1 MEKENKTELTPNEL
15 NKEETNEVSLNNEEV
30 PVNEEKSEEIKA
42 EENNENASEN
52 KEEVD
57 PIYNKQQFVES
68 FSYDSEYLNNIEEER
83 KKFYKFSKS
92 QNIIKWVVALLGL
105 GVIAFSCLGLPT
117 IFVDDKGKA
126 LSWVFPTMIGL
137 VVISLAAILA
147 YTFVLKRI
155 LRKKMSAYFYNYYQ
169 NMSEY
174 VFDKKNYKEFNLQ
187 KPDKIAKIQF
197 DENYLFEGVAEVGS
211 RGLTDFVYKDR
222 NIMVCDCSA
231 QVKDTKRIYPIF
243 VGKYLIGP
251 SKYEGDE
258 RIVVYIKG
266 DDRGIYPTNVSDLE
280 CVHEDDDLNV
290 YTNNKNWKKVINTT
304 VMRRLKAI
312 KTGSQLV
319 DLALST
325 YNGHTYICMGYDDP
339 IMMLPFDHAFD
350 PNPIKEYKNDLLL
363 VCKLIEA
370 LSK

>member
-1 MEKENKTELTPNEL
+1 MEKENKTELTPSES
-15 NKEETNEVSLNNEEV
+15 TNEEASLETKSNEEIS
-30 PVNEEKSEEIKA
+30 NSK
-42 EENNENASEN
+42 ENTETPNTSEN
-52 KEEVD
+52 SNNDSKKEDD
-57 PIYNKQQFVES
+57 PIYNKQHFVES
-68 FSYDSEYLNNIEEER
+68 FSYDSECLNNIEEER

-92 QNIIKWVVALLGL
+92 QNIIKWVVALIGL
-105 GVIAFSCLGLPT
+105 GVIAFACLGLPT
-117 IFVDDKGKA
+117 IFVDDQGKA

-155 LRKKMSAYFYNYYQ
+155 LRKRMSAYFYNYYQ

-174 VFDKKNYKEFNLQ
+174 IFDKKNYKEFNLQ

-197 DENYLFEGVAEVGS
+197 DENYIYEGVAEVGS

-231 QVKDTKRIYPIF
+231 QVKDSKRIYPIF

-266 DDRGIYPTNVSDLE
+266 DDRGIYPTNVNDLE

-319 DLALST
+319 DLTLST
-325 YNGHTYICMGYDDP
+325 YNGHVYICMGYDDP